1 MTVVMTL
8 NVKVAKFV
16 TKPQLDTSVYF
27 KLATSQV
34 SVKTGILVFIS
45 AVSNKEKCA
54 TLTWTAIMINGV
66 STTYVSSCTAHCLT
80 TICAS
85 PMVYARITTAHLAA
99 SNTVPEK
106 LIVTTGQVNAEKPT
120 TL

>member
-34 SVKTGILVFIS
+34 SVKMGILVFIS

-66 STTYVSSCTAHCLT
+66 STTYVSCCTAHCSQEHARNSKTIAKENT
-80 TICAS
+80 TYFSIFDT
-85 PMVYARITTAHLAA
+85 Y
-99 SNTVPEK
+99 
-106 LIVTTGQVNAEKPT
+106 
-120 TL
+120 